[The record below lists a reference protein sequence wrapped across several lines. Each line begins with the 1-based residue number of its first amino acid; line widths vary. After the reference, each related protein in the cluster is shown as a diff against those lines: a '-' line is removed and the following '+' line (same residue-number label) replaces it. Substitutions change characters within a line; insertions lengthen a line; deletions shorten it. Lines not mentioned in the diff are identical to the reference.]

1 MAEIRLRVNSIEEAE
16 LVVNT
21 LQAVGLSLPVSVDVA
36 FLEKE
41 FRKRTSEFSSLD
53 VLIQKEIEK
62 QYQLEELAKAKKI
75 LIRGIDKDFERRKEE
90 ILKESYRGK

>member
-21 LQAVGLSLPVSVDVA
+21 LQAVGFPLPVRVDVA
-36 FLEKE
+36 FSEKE
-41 FRKRTSEFSSLD
+41 FRKSTSELSSLD
-53 VLIQKEIEK
+53 VIIQKEIEK
-62 QYQLEELAKAKKI
+62 QYQLEELAKAKKL
-75 LIRGIDKDFERRKEE
+75 LIQGIEKDFARRKEE

>member
-1 MAEIRLRVNSIEEAE
+1 MTRPLP
-16 LVVNT
+16 T
-21 LQAVGLSLPVSVDVA
+21 LLPLPESVDVV

-62 QYQLEELAKAKKI
+62 QYQLEELAKAKSL
-75 LIRGIDKDFERRKEE
+75 LIKAIEKDFDRRKEE
-90 ILKESYRGK
+90 VLKGSY